1 MSNRVGFDGSTFLLV
16 DATQTVDF
24 HEFVTSTTR
33 MQVSAYFNMSTTTS
47 ASSKHLIDPSSVS
60 QFGA

>member
-33 MQVSAYFNMSTTTS
+33 MKVSA
-47 ASSKHLIDPSSVS
+47 
-60 QFGA
+60 